1 MRNALS
7 TSKPP
12 HFDWAALDAR
22 RPGPDVG
29 AVADALRQRYALDG
43 QLVHLASERDGV
55 YRLDVRGAGAQ
66 VVRVSSAAE
75 PEASL
80 LLQNEALRTVAR
92 TDPALPVPRIVASV
106 TGLDVE
112 RIETPRGPYRVRV
125 MSYLPGTPVLQNPR
139 SPAMLASIG
148 RTLARLDEALR
159 FVTAVDHNFP
169 LLWDLRSAPR
179 LASFVECIASASGR
193 AAVEAVLAEL
203 DSSGLARLSRLPS
216 QVIHNDFNPKN
227 VLFDA
232 DCSMHVVGIIDFGD
246 IVHSAR
252 IVDLGVCLARH
263 LEPADCLA
271 APCHIIAGYCEV
283 ATISEDELLMLPLVI
298 RARLAMRAAIGSW
311 RLRQG
316 DSRGDRVQI
325 EGALALL
332 EIMAQID
339 PSEATDR
346 WRPAARL

>member
-1 MRNALS
+1 
-7 TSKPP
+7 
-12 HFDWAALDAR
+12 
-22 RPGPDVG
+22 
-29 AVADALRQRYALDG
+29 
-43 QLVHLASERDGV
+43 
-55 YRLDVRGAGAQ
+55 
-66 VVRVSSAAE
+66 
-75 PEASL
+75 
-80 LLQNEALRTVAR
+80 LQNEALRTVAR
-92 TDPALPVPRIVASV
+92 TDPSLPVPRIVASV

-112 RIETPRGPYRVRV
+112 CVETPLGPYRVRV
-125 MSYLPGTPVLQNPR
+125 MSYLPGTPVLQGPR

-159 FVTAVDHNFP
+159 FVTTVDREFP

-193 AAVEAVLAEL
+193 AAVEGVLAEL

-227 VLFDA
+227 VLFDS
-232 DCSMHVVGIIDFGD
+232 DRGMQVVGIIDFGD
-246 IVHSAR
+246 IVHCAR

-271 APCHIIAGYCEV
+271 APRHIIGGYCEV
-283 ATISEDELLMLPLVI
+283 ATISEDELLMLPLI
-298 RARLAMRAAIGSW
+298 MRARLAMRAAIGSW

-332 EIMAQID
+332 ESMARID
-339 PSEATDR
+339 PADATDR

>member
-7 TSKPP
+7 TSRPP
-12 HFDWAALDAR
+12 HFDWGALDAR
-22 RPGPDVG
+22 RPGPDAG
-29 AVADALRQRYALDG
+29 AVSAALRQRYALDG

-66 VVRVSSAAE
+66 IVRVSSAAE

-80 LLQNEALRTVAR
+80 LLQNEALRAVAR
-92 TDPALPVPRIVASV
+92 TDPSLPVPRIVASV

-112 RIETPRGPYRVRV
+112 RIETPLGPYRVRV
-125 MSYLPGTPVLQNPR
+125 MSYLPGMPVLQSPR

-159 FVTAVDHNFP
+159 FVSTVDRNFP

-179 LASFVECIASASGR
+179 LASFVDCIASASGR
-193 AAVEAVLAEL
+193 AAVEQVLAEL
-203 DSSGLARLSRLPS
+203 ESSGLARLSGLPS

-227 VLFDA
+227 LLFDS
-232 DCSMHVVGIIDFGD
+232 DRGMHVVGIIDFGD
-246 IVHSAR
+246 IVHGAR

-263 LEPADCLA
+263 LEPTDCLA
-271 APCHIIAGYCEV
+271 APRHIIAGYCEV
-283 ATISEDELLMLPLVI
+283 ATISEDELVMLPLIV
-298 RARLAMRAAIGSW
+298 RARLAMRAAIGAW

-316 DSRGDRVQI
+316 DGQADPVQI

-332 EIMAQID
+332 EIMARID
-339 PSEATDR
+339 PAEATDR
-346 WRPAARL
+346 WRPPARL

>member
-55 YRLDVRGAGAQ
+55 YRLDVRGSGAQ

-159 FVTAVDHNFP
+159 FVTAVDHKFP

-203 DSSGLARLSRLPS
+203 DSSGLARPGRLPS
-216 QVIHNDFNPKN
+216 
-227 VLFDA
+227 
-232 DCSMHVVGIIDFGD
+232 
-246 IVHSAR
+246 
-252 IVDLGVCLARH
+252 
-263 LEPADCLA
+263 
-271 APCHIIAGYCEV
+271 
-283 ATISEDELLMLPLVI
+283 LP
-298 RARLAMRAAIGSW
+298 ARLSAPTSRPGEAGRPCERWARCPPARGRGGRIRRPTWDGAPPGSGRSSRGSW
-311 RLRQG
+311 
-316 DSRGDRVQI
+316 
-325 EGALALL
+325 
-332 EIMAQID
+332 
-339 PSEATDR
+339 
-346 WRPAARL
+346 PA